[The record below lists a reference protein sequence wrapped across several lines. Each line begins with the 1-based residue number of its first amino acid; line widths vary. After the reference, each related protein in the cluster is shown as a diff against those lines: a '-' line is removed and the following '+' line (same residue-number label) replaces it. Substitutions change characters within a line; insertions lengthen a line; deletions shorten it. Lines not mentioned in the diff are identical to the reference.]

1 MTEQH
6 DEPVAWLHHCK
17 GMPDLLAL
25 KPLTR
30 GAGELGWTETPLYT
44 RPTPSSDMVEAMA
57 RLSSDNEGLRE
68 MLRIVEDPD
77 RQLCCSGYQCGCMGS
92 TVGQYAAWAFR
103 DTAAKDA
110 QLAERDRE
118 IEALQGALGRIEGLY
133 GRTPSG
139 AAADMAEAA
148 IIARAALGSAEG

>member
-1 MTEQH
+1 VQQLVETEWRNYISAAKAAATVSAEVMAAK
-6 DEPVAWLHHCK
+6 DAEI
-17 GMPDLLAL
+17 
-25 KPLTR
+25 
-30 GAGELGWTETPLYT
+30 
-44 RPTPSSDMVEAMA
+44 A
-57 RLSSDNEGLRE
+57 RLGSDNEGLRE

-110 QLAERDRE
+110 QLAELRAE